1 MSGMHTLKAEQQQ
14 NSGQTQSNAARQKH
28 GYAGEE
34 ESKIKVA
41 IVGGGPGG
49 LFTAWHLEAKAGS
62 ECNITIFEASGRVGG
77 KIVTGQFPGAGPY
90 EAGVAEIYDYSQ
102 LGPDPLHD
110 LIVKDLGL
118 EIKHISGGP
127 CVIGDKIILTSDDL
141 AQHFGEKTRD
151 EVEAFRS
158 RCAEMLSPEGY
169 YLSVAEADNAHPWAT
184 ISGEALLKR
193 ELRDETARHYVR
205 VMAHSDV
212 AAPPHK
218 TNGLNFLKNALMDVD
233 GYMDIF
239 SVVGGNEQIVEGL
252 LKEISSEIRLNSTV
266 HAVTPLSDGSYRLEI
281 DANGIRE
288 TAIFDYVVL
297 ALPLTAL
304 SMIHWRSA
312 ALQEAIDKHLAR
324 FDRPAHYLRATLLF
338 ERPFWREHIPADWW
352 MMDAFDGCCV
362 YDESIRHDPRSLAK
376 LAFLIAGNAALG
388 LANATD
394 ERIEQLCLD
403 ALPPQLAE
411 GRELIIDRRI
421 HRWMASVNAVPSGWP
436 VRRHAENHRPDPDGL
451 PGVILVGD
459 YLFDSTLNGVMDSA
473 DAGTDLILADLLRL
487 RHAAAATSNGV
498 IKGQVWS
505 KAASTE
511 FVLERFFPVEALAD
525 MIGIA
530 WGLRRGAKILHV
542 GSASGRTVEGLRGLG
557 FDAFGVES
565 NRLAHFATVPTV
577 ERYNRQCELTTLP
590 FADQEFDLVIETGL
604 CRLTR
609 RDAIRAIQEIRRVS
623 KCGMVLGSVTTDL
636 SIDLIERHN
645 LLEGVRMLGSRWDWS
660 EKLYAAGFVHALMD
674 PSRLEDVWKRAV
686 AMGAGPGH
694 WYEDAEAILF
704 CFYQPGAIV
713 SAAATPAEAE
723 IDGFVET
730 PGIVAKATA

>member
-1 MSGMHTLKAEQQQ
+1 MSGIDTFNAEQRRISAQTQGNVVQQ
-14 NSGQTQSNAARQKH
+14 NDLFK
-28 GYAGEE
+28 GEE
-34 ESKIKVA
+34 EQKIKVA

-62 ECNITIFEASGRVGG
+62 ECDITIFEATGRVGG

-90 EAGVAEIYDYSQ
+90 EAGVAEIYDYSRH
-102 LGPDPLHD
+102 GPDPLRD

-118 EIKHISGGP
+118 EIKHIAGGP
-127 CVIGDKIILTSDDL
+127 CVIGDKIILTPDDL
-141 AQHFGEKTRD
+141 AEHFGKKTRD

-158 RCAEMLSPEGY
+158 RCADMLSPEGY
-169 YLSVAEADNAHPWAT
+169 YMSIAEADNAHPWGA

-205 VMAHSDV
+205 TMAHSDV

-218 TNGLNFLKNALMDVD
+218 TNGLNFLKNVLMDLD

-239 SVVGGNEQIVEGL
+239 SVVGGNEQIVQGL
-252 LKEISSEIRLNSTV
+252 LKEIGAAIRLNSNV
-266 HAVTPLSDGSYRLEI
+266 RAVTPLSDGKYRLEI

-304 SMIHWRSA
+304 SMIHWRSM
-312 ALQEAIDKHLAR
+312 ALREAIDKHLAH

-362 YDESIRHDPRSLAK
+362 YDESIRHDPRSLGK

-403 ALPPQLAE
+403 ALPLQLAE
-411 GRELIIDRRI
+411 GRELLIDRRI
-421 HRWMASVNAVPSGWP
+421 HRWMASVNAIPSGWP
-436 VRRHAENHRPDPDGL
+436 VRRRAENHRPDVDGL
-451 PGVILVGD
+451 PGIIVVGD

-473 DAGTDLILADLLRL
+473 DAGTDLILADLLRR
-487 RHAAAATSNGV
+487 RHAAEATSNGV
-498 IKGQVWS
+498 IKGQLWS
-505 KAASTE
+505 KAAATE

-525 MIGIA
+525 MIGIT
-530 WGLRRGAKILHV
+530 WGLKRGAKILHV
-542 GSASGRTVEGLRGLG
+542 GSASGRTVAGLRALG
-557 FDAFGVES
+557 FDAVGVES
-565 NRLAHFATVPTV
+565 NRLAHVATPPTV
-577 ERYNRQCELTTLP
+577 GPYNRQCELTNLP
-590 FADQEFDLVIETGL
+590 FADREFDLVIETGL

-609 RDAIRAIQEIRRVS
+609 PDAIRAIQEIRRVS
-623 KCGMVLGSVTTDL
+623 KGGMVLGSVTTDL

-674 PSRLEDVWKRAV
+674 ASLLDEVWKRAMV
-686 AMGAGPGH
+686 MGAGPGH
-694 WYEDAEAILF
+694 WYEDAEALLF
-704 CFYQPGAIV
+704 CFYRPGEIV
-713 SAAATPAEAE
+713 SVGTPAQAE
-723 IDGFVET
+723 VDGFVET
-730 PGIVAKATA
+730 PELVAKATA